1 MGRVCPPRGIV
12 FLGTLKKNVLHS
24 GMDALSA
31 HTKHHHPHH
40 HQQLKQIHNH
50 TGNRAPHVQQ
60 HLPQETAFSSVSAA
74 LLACIHPSPHL
85 PICPLSS
92 LPLSSFF
99 SIPLSFSPSPLHPSL
114 LYPSFPPSL
123 FPFLPLSS
131 ILCLLSLLSC
141 SSLPLSSLSPPSP
154 SKYLCVYCVALGW
167 RGTSERGKPNMLPYV
182 CRRTG
187 RARIQFHFN
196 SDGLCCRWGGCGGEG
211 GLNVIPSWE

>member
-12 FLGTLKKNVLHS
+12 FLGTLKDVLHS
-24 GMDALSA
+24 GIDALSA

-60 HLPQETAFSSVSAA
+60 HLPQETTFSSVSAA

-92 LPLSSFF
+92 LPLSSSFA
-99 SIPLSFSPSPLHPSL
+99 IPLSFSPSPLHLSL
-114 LYPSFPPSL
+114 LDHSFPPSL
-123 FPFLPLSS
+123 FPFLPISS

-141 SSLPLSSLSPPSP
+141 SSLPLSSLSPP
-154 SKYLCVYCVALGW
+154 
-167 RGTSERGKPNMLPYV
+167 PNIYV
-182 CRRTG
+182 FTVL
-187 RARIQFHFN
+187 H
-196 SDGLCCRWGGCGGEG
+196 LVGEG
-211 GLNVIPSWE
+211 RLREENQICCLTCADGRGGLVFSSILILMVCVVVGVGVGGKGG